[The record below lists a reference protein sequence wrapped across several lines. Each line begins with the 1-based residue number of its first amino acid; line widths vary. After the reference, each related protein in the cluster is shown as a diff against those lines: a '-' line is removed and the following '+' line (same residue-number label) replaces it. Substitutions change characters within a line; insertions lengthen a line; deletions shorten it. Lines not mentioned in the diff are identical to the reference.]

1 MNLYLHNCDKLS
13 HKFTIA
19 EYAFIIVSS
28 MFITIFNIHI
38 TTTKLYIKCHMLK
51 YVLVT
56 RKI

>member
-19 EYAFIIVSS
+19 EYTYIIVSS
-28 MFITIFNIHI
+28 MFITIFNIYI
-38 TTTKLYIKCHMLK
+38 TTTKLNIKCHMLK
-51 YVLVT
+51 NVLVT